1 MPVVSTDDAGA
12 QHVMAGMRMS
22 DVNPL
27 VGAGAARQGRC
38 QQVKENL
45 QVKQVTVAD
54 VDVRVIICHKP
65 SACFG
70 LAAFTYLLALF
81 SVHPLSDPDHN
92 REFALGAKTASHRLA
107 TSLQVFALIPLILCV
122 GALLRDHRPYPGSAL
137 GHYWAYFDRCWRR
150 LPANGRWLRRVRDA
164 RCRRPDRSGL

>member
-1 MPVVSTDDAGA
+1 
-12 QHVMAGMRMS
+12 MRMS

-65 SACFG
+65 SARFG

-81 SVHPLSDPDHN
+81 SVHPPSDPDHN
-92 REFALGAKTASHRLA
+92 REFALGAKPVT
-107 TSLQVFALIPLILCV
+107 
-122 GALLRDHRPYPGSAL
+122 G
-137 GHYWAYFDRCWRR
+137 
-150 LPANGRWLRRVRDA
+150 LRRA
-164 RCRRPDRSGL
+164 CRSLHSYR